1 MLARV
6 KDLCTQAYRDGFTA
20 GFQSGFEKGVAVAL
34 GESPTP
40 HLTVSRSRIPN
51 A

>member
-6 KDLCTQAYRDGFTA
+6 KDLCTQAYRDGFA
-20 GFQSGFEKGVAVAL
+20 SGFQSGFEKGVAAAL

-40 HLTVSRSRIPN
+40 HLTVNGAKKYS
-51 A
+51 